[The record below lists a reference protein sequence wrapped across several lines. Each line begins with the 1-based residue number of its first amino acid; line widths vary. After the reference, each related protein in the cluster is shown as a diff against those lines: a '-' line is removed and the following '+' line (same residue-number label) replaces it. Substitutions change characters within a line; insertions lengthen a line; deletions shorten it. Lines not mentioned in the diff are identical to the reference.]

1 MKDGTAG
8 AAVEGLSARQ
18 AARRQRILDA
28 ALSLLEL
35 RDYERIAVR
44 DVTEFASVALATLYH
59 YFPSKEH
66 LFAEALVQWASSLK
80 ASVITRP
87 LTGTTPGRR
96 LEEAL
101 LRSVRAFERQP
112 QLARLIGRL
121 EMSEEPFARD
131 VLARLDAVTT
141 DVYLDLLTDLPRDQA
156 VRIVRIV
163 DAVLDSSLRAWSS
176 GRSSIRD
183 VRRSLSETVALL
195 LPEASQGDAGASRR
209 FRALPA

>member
-1 MKDGTAG
+1 
-8 AAVEGLSARQ
+8 
-18 AARRQRILDA
+18 
-28 ALSLLEL
+28 
-35 RDYERIAVR
+35 
-44 DVTEFASVALATLYH
+44 
-59 YFPSKEH
+59 
-66 LFAEALVQWASSLK
+66 
-80 ASVITRP
+80 
-87 LTGTTPGRR
+87 
-96 LEEAL
+96 
-101 LRSVRAFERQP
+101 
-112 QLARLIGRL
+112 
-121 EMSEEPFARD
+121 MSEEPFARD